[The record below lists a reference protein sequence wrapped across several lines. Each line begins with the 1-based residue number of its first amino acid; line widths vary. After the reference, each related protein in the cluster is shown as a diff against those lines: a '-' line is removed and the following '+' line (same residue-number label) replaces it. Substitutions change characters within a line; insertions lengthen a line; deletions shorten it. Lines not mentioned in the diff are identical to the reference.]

1 MRVKIPSSTSNIGPG
16 FDTLGLALNRY
27 LYISATQR
35 IAQVQSLQI
44 SVEGNGKEHIAT
56 DETNLVYQ
64 GMMALAKR
72 WGTAHVQSL
81 RGIHLQIK
89 NEIPAYGGLGGSGAA
104 IAGGVFLANALL
116 QTKLSRE
123 EMLDIAVSIEGH
135 PDNVSAALMGGLTVN
150 CFDNGKL
157 HCRSIKITTRL
168 SVVACS
174 PQFQV
179 LTKQA
184 RKILPKEISLKDAV
198 TNIENV
204 ASLVAAFI
212 AGDVEALRYATND
225 RLHEP
230 YRAALIPGYNDVK
243 KAAIEAGALSFN
255 ISGAGPTV
263 FSFATKDEKK
273 IGDAMVKAF
282 LVNGKPSTYEVMTVE
297 NDGARTMT

>member
-1 MRVKIPSSTSNIGPG
+1 MKVKIPSSTSNIGPG

-35 IAQVQSLQI
+35 IAQAQSLQI

-72 WGTAHVQSL
+72 AGTAHVHSL
-81 RGIHLQIK
+81 QNIHLQIK

-104 IAGGVFLANALL
+104 IAGGVFLANALF

-157 HCRSIKITTRL
+157 HCRSIKITTKL

-174 PQFQV
+174 PQFQI
-179 LTKQA
+179 LTKEA
-184 RKILPKEISLKDAV
+184 RKILPQQISLKDVV

-212 AGDVEALRYATND
+212 AGDVEALRYTTND

-230 YRAALIPGYNDVK
+230 YRAALIPGYSDVK

-273 IGDAMVKAF
+273 IGDAMVKGF
-282 LVNGKPSTYEVMTVE
+282 LANGKSSTYEIMTVE
-297 NDGARTMT
+297 NDGARTLT

>member
-1 MRVKIPSSTSNIGPG
+1 MKVKIPSSTSNIGPG

-27 LYISATQR
+27 LYISANQS
-35 IAQVQSLQI
+35 IASVRSLQI

-72 WGTAHVQSL
+72 WGTEYVQSL

-89 NEIPAYGGLGGSGAA
+89 NEIPACGGLGGSGAA

-123 EMLDIAVSIEGH
+123 EMLNIAVSIEGH

-168 SVVACS
+168 SIVACS

-179 LTKQA
+179 LTTQA

-282 LVNGKPSTYEVMTVE
+282 LANGKPSSYEIMTVE
-297 NDGARTMT
+297 NEGARIMV